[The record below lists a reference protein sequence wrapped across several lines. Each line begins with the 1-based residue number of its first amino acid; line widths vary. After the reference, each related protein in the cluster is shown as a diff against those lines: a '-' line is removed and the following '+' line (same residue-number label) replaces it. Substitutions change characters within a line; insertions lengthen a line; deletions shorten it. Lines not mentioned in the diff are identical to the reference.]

1 MDLATMLAHPAASGD
16 IRQMAVAYE
25 RISHVGRLAH
35 AEVVRESQ

>member
-1 MDLATMLAHPAASGD
+1 MDLATLLAHPAASGD

-25 RISHVGRLAH
+25 RISHVGRWAQ